1 MNDRVYDLCMLV
13 GILLIG
19 TGVWQWSW
27 PAALVTVGSLLI
39 VLTLI
44 GSGAIRRRA

>member
-1 MNDRVYDLCMLV
+1 MNDRVYDIFMLAGV
-13 GILLIG
+13 VLIG

-27 PAALVTVGSLLI
+27 PAALVTVGALLI

-44 GSGAIRRRA
+44 GSGVIRRRG